1 MNAPMSGIPFESQKS
16 VLASSSAT
24 RTGDCQATA
33 SWTRLL
39 NIGCGST
46 FHPAWRNLDLVP
58 ADSQV
63 EAFDISR
70 GLPCPDASLDAVYH
84 SHVLEHLDVE
94 EGRRLIGECFR
105 VLRPGGILRVVVP
118 DLEQIARLYLELHQ
132 QAWQGDGT
140 AREKY
145 EWIKL
150 ELLDQLVRSRSGGRM
165 GQFMAGLEDDRAGFV
180 RSRVGVEY
188 QVCKAS
194 LPAVEPPASP
204 AARPRPSKPSAKPSF
219 RSRLARWVVKKLE
232 GPRKARLFDEA
243 SFRANGEI
251 HRWMYDRVS
260 LRDLCESAGF
270 GGFQV
275 CSASHSR
282 IAGFDHYNLDVRD
295 GEIRKPDSLFVECV
309 RPA

>member
-1 MNAPMSGIPFESQKS
+1 MNAPSSGVSFERQKP
-16 VLASSSAT
+16 VLCSSTSPVS
-24 RTGDCQATA
+24 G
-33 SWTRLL
+33 WTRLL

-46 FHPAWRNLDLVP
+46 FHTAWRNLDLVP
-58 ADSQV
+58 ADRQI

-70 GLPCPDASLDAVYH
+70 GLPCRDASLDAVYH

-105 VLRPGGILRVVVP
+105 VLRPGGVLRVVVP

-132 QAWQGDGT
+132 QAWEGDGA

-150 ELLDQLVRSRSGGRM
+150 ELLDQMVRSRSGGRM

-188 QVCKAS
+188 QVVKAS
-194 LPAVEPPASP
+194 LPVAQPAQPDAFSSRRSSSR
-204 AARPRPSKPSAKPSF
+204 ARPSI
-219 RSRLARWVVKKLE
+219 RSRLARWVVKRLE

-270 GGFQV
+270 GDFQV
-275 CSASHSR
+275 CSAVTSQ
-282 IAGFDHYNLDVRD
+282 IPNFEHYGLDVRD
-295 GEIRKPDSLFVECV
+295 GQVRKPDSLFVECV
-309 RPA
+309 RPVSANTA